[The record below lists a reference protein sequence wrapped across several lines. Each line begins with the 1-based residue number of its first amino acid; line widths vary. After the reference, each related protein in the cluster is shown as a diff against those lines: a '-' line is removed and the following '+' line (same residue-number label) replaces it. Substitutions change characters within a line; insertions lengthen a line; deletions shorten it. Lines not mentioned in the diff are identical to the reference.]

1 MKGLSGIISVFKE
14 AGKNGLPMPI
24 MLFNIDPG
32 TRTILQQAYDVGRQ
46 IFEKIRLEKMFGN
59 KK

>member
-1 MKGLSGIISVFKE
+1 MKGLSGMISVFKE

-24 MLFNIDPG
+24 MPNNIDIG
-32 TRTILQQAYDVGRQ
+32 TFTILKQAYDVGRQ
-46 IFEKIRLEKMFGN
+46 IFEKSRLEKMFGN